1 MNQNDENKVIEK
13 IQKLFQLS
21 NSVNENEAA
30 AALKKAEELMKQY
43 GLTAGRV
50 NYIEEKLQLKKYRVP
65 EWEHLIFIS
74 VCYANNC
81 QAFSFSGLGRLSL
94 CGRKINVFL
103 SIEMFNYLAE
113 TVKRMAKE
121 KCKGKGH
128 KFNHDFK
135 KAIALTLSE
144 RLGEYGEHISWA
156 VDRDQEI
163 KNIREYTQRPMSKK
177 LVGENMDI
185 EEYEAFKKGQRAGKS
200 ISLHKQTG
208 INETR
213 LIGA

>member
-1 MNQNDENKVIEK
+1 MNQNDENRVIEK

-21 NSVNENEAA
+21 NSPNENEAA

-43 GLTAGRV
+43 NLTVGRV
-50 NYIEEKLQLKKYRVP
+50 NYIEKRLKLNHFRIP
-65 EWEHLIFIS
+65 EWVNLVFVS

-81 QAFSFSGLGRLSL
+81 QPASCHGFGSLSL

-103 SIEMFNYLAE
+103 SIEMFNYLTE

-121 KCKGKGH
+121 KCKDRGH

-135 KAIALTLSE
+135 KAVAVTLSE
-144 RLGEYGEHISWA
+144 RLNEYGKRVSWA

-163 KNIREYTQRPMSKK
+163 KNIREYTQNPLSKK
-177 LVGENMDI
+177 RAGENMDI
-185 EEYEAFKKGQRAGKS
+185 EEYEAFEEGQKAGKS
-200 ISLHKQTG
+200 ISLNKQTG
-208 INETR
+208 INETG